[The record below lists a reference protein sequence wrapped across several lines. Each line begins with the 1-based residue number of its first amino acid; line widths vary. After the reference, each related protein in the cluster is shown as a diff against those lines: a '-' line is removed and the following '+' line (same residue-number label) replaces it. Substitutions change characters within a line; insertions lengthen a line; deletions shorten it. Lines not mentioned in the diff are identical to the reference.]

1 MTGVMDDRAHMLAH
15 RRFMEEVEMA
25 VRAANQEI
33 IGHKLPQLDRKAFF
47 RLAVS
52 IARLRAGYLDAVMS
66 LDWDHADAEA
76 VARIQER
83 RKVFEEARTG
93 FEALQHAF
101 ERGYISFEGRRKE
114 SGAPKPG

>member
-33 IGHKLPQLDRKAFF
+33 IGQQIPQLDRKAFF

-66 LDWDHADAEA
+66 LDWDHADAKA
-76 VARIQER
+76 VAQVGER
-83 RKVFEEARTG
+83 RAVFEEARAG

-101 ERGYISFEGRRKE
+101 ERGYISFEARKRAKAE
-114 SGAPKPG
+114 TRG

>member
-33 IGHKLPQLDRKAFF
+33 ISHKIPHLDRKAFF

-52 IARLRAGYLDAVMS
+52 IARLRANYLDAVIAV
-66 LDWDHADAEA
+66 DWDHADVDEMMR
-76 VARIQER
+76 VQGLRTLY
-83 RKVFEEARTG
+83 EEARAG
-93 FEALQHAF
+93 FEALQQAF
-101 ERGYISFEGRRKE
+101 ERGYITLE
-114 SGAPKPG
+114 SRQAGGAQR